1 MAARYRYQTGVASS
15 PTDLLDQFVAFLVA
29 QGWTTL
35 AHAADG
41 AGKRAH
47 LSKAGLFVNLRSAL
61 NETSPA
67 FSHYNTGGY
76 SPVARTGLGVN
87 VGSGYDAGKN
97 WRAQPGVPS
106 TLYAS
111 YITGQDAALAHT
123 AAGTISYHAFDDG
136 ADNIVLVASNAA
148 GGFTHLAFG
157 PSVHKLGAGA
167 GGAYFF
173 AESLATTYSGY
184 SSAIPLAGIGFVQA
198 AVDSTPAGAWLG
210 VNASLGRACASESS
224 YLPVQFPTHAQL
236 GPVGVSAMS
245 NQANLLP
252 INVLAAR
259 DGGGWSYLGMV
270 PNVYRCDAVGA
281 GFAAGQVY
289 TVGNESY
296 MLFPNFAVRKYA

>member
-1 MAARYRYQTGVASS
+1 MTARYQTGVASN
-15 PTDLLDQFVAFLVA
+15 PTDLLDQFVAFLA
-29 QGWTTL
+29 GQGWTTL

-41 AGKRAH
+41 TGKRAH

-61 NETSPA
+61 SEVSPA
-67 FSHYNTGGY
+67 FALYDNGGY
-76 SPVARTGLGVN
+76 SAVARTGIGVN
-87 VGSGYDAGKN
+87 VGSGYDAAKS

-111 YITGQDAALAHT
+111 YVTGQDAALAHT
-123 AAGTISYHAFDDG
+123 AAGNISYHAFDDG
-136 ADNIVLVASNAA
+136 ADNIVLVARNAA
-148 GGFTHLAFG
+148 GGFTHLSFG
-157 PSVHKLGAGA
+157 PSVHKLGAWP
-167 GGAYFF
+167 GGAYCF

-184 SSAIPLAGIGFVQA
+184 SSPIPLQGAGFVQA

-236 GPVGVSAMS
+236 GPLGVSVMS
-245 NQANLLP
+245 AQANLLP
-252 INVLAAR
+252 INLLAAR
-259 DGGGWSYLGMV
+259 DGGGWSYIGTV

-289 TVGNESY
+289 TVGGDSY
-296 MLFPNFAVRKYA
+296 VLFPYFAVRKHA